1 MGIGLEWFCP
11 SHFKGYASFNTDYSA
26 KDPGTE
32 TNLSLADWD
41 IYHIVTGAEIAIKN
55 SALTVGL
62 GYSFG
67 NREIGS
73 RPDILARQELEGF
86 WDPFESLKFRYSTY
100 KLIVGFAF

>member
-1 MGIGLEWFCP
+1 
-11 SHFKGYASFNTDYSA
+11 K
-26 KDPGTE
+26 KPGTA
-32 TNLSLADWD
+32 TNISLTDWD
-41 IYHIVTGAEIAIKN
+41 IHHIITGAEIAIKN

-62 GYSFG
+62 GYAFG

-73 RPDILARQELEGF
+73 RPDILAREELEGF